1 MSEYLF
7 GAFVLACIVL
17 AITPGPAMALLIANS
32 TRHGRQAGLLTVLG
46 NASGLCI
53 LVAAATLGLT
63 SIMAFLAEWF
73 DLIRWI
79 GAAYLVWLGL
89 TRLRAA
95 WRQFPG
101 EMPTDI
107 PVGGKRWFWQGLAV
121 ALSNPKVLLFLGAF
135 FPQFIDPSMAVAP
148 QLAILAVTFVVVIML
163 TDALMALAA
172 DAARGWFLTRTRL
185 LDGASGALLICGA
198 IWLATSRRAG

>member
-1 MSEYLF
+1 
-7 GAFVLACIVL
+7 
-17 AITPGPAMALLIANS
+17 MALLIANS
-32 TRHGRQAGLLTVLG
+32 TRYGRRAGLLTVLG
-46 NASGLCI
+46 NGFGLCI

-63 SIMAFLAEWF
+63 SIMALVAEWF
-73 DLIRWI
+73 DVIRWI

-95 WRQFPG
+95 WQHVPG
-101 EMPTDI
+101 EMPSDV
-107 PVGGKRWFWQGLAV
+107 PSGGTRWFWHGLAV

-135 FPQFIDPSMAVAP
+135 FPQFVDPGAAIAP

-172 DAARGWFLTRTRL
+172 DAARGWFLGRGARL
-185 LDGASGALLICGA
+185 LDGASGTLLICGA
-198 IWLATSRRAG
+198 AWLAMTRRAA